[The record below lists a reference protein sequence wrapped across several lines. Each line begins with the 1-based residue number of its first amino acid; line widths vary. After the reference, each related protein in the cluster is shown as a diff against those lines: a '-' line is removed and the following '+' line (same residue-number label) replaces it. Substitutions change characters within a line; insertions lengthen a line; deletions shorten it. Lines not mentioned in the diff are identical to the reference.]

1 LGAKSSD
8 QYSMLQKNPAAQ
20 LLLLPPSIGRE
31 THFLQTAQE
40 CKWNDEEEDKS
51 DRKWKEECEGQKG
64 DDDSAEGILSRI

>member
-1 LGAKSSD
+1 
-8 QYSMLQKNPAAQ
+8 MLQKNPAAQ

-31 THFLQTAQE
+31 AHFLQTAQE

-64 DDDSAEGILSRI
+64 DDDSAEENQKRKELWVSFKFS